1 MSKQFRRII
10 FWIFV
15 LFFIAT
21 SVIIALYAQGYNFD
35 FHTFKIV
42 KTGGIFIK
50 TSIADAKIYINDKYI
65 ESTGGILNHSYLAAG
80 LLPRNYNVFVY
91 KEGYYPWNKVIEVK
105 DGLVAE
111 LDRIILLPLQL
122 KTTKIAEI
130 PVQLIS
136 EFTVDKETFGIK
148 NNNIKTI
155 KVYNFSGK
163 LISNGKFKIATSSEE
178 ILSPNKNKKVYVSD
192 NKIFVNYLKDASSD
206 SIASFEEPLKLL
218 DWFRDSEHIIW
229 FSGSD
234 LSIAE
239 LDNQGGK
246 RNIVKFYLNIEPPF
260 YFDRDNSDFYFFKN
274 TDKASILYKINFGT

>member
-1 MSKQFRRII
+1 M
-10 FWIFV
+10 
-15 LFFIAT
+15 FFFAT
-21 SVIIALYAQGYNFD
+21 SVIIAFYAQGYNFD

-50 TSIADAKIYINDKYI
+50 TSSTDAKIYINDKYI
-65 ESTGGILNHSYLAAG
+65 ESTGGILNYSYLAAG

-111 LDRIILLPLQL
+111 LNNIILLPLQL
-122 KTTKIAEI
+122 KTIKIAEI
-130 PVQLIS
+130 PFQTIS
-136 EFTVDKETFGIK
+136 EFTVGKETFEVK
-148 NNNIKTI
+148 NDNAKTTR
-155 KVYNFSGK
+155 VYDFSGK
-163 LISNGKFKIATSSEE
+163 LISGGKFKIATSSEE
-178 ILSPNKNKKVYVSD
+178 ILSPDKDKKIYVSD
-192 NKIFVNYLKDASSD
+192 NKIFINYLKNTTPNF
-206 SIASFEEPLKLL
+206 IASFEEPVKLL

-234 LSIAE
+234 LAIAE

-260 YFDRDNSDFYFFKN
+260 YFDRSNSDFYFLETSGKK
-274 TDKASILYKINFGT
+274 TILYRLNLKS